1 MKRSA
6 LNSQCLSFT
15 STHQDSLLLIK
26 YTFFLAIDV
35 NKFKK
40 LLESVAG
47 EYCKKI
53 FFFPLKKQYSRKKI
67 VFWYVNLQNENFV
80 CRIALEGRN
89 VIYHQASKTP
99 FLLTLAI

>member
-15 STHQDSLLLIK
+15 STHQDFLLLIK
-26 YTFFLAIDV
+26 NTFFLAIDV

-47 EYCKKI
+47 EFCNKI
-53 FFFPLKKQYSRKKI
+53 SFFPLKKQYSRKKI
-67 VFWYVNLQNENFV
+67 VYVNLQNENFV